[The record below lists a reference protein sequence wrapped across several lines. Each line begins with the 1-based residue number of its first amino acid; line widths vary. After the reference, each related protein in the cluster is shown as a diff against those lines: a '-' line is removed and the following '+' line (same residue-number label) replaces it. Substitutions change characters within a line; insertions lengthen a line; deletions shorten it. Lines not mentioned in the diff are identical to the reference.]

1 MSGGADRVGDGTSF
15 SLDRIVLR
23 EISLALVEP
32 FRISSGVTSQ
42 RRILLV
48 EVIDH
53 DGASGWGE
61 CVAGERPTYSAET
74 TDTAWLAIR
83 RWIGPSVLGKSW
95 EHPRQLGPSL
105 QAAFRGHR
113 MAKAAVEMASWDLA
127 ARKAGKPLAALLGGE
142 RQKVETGI
150 SIGIQS
156 TVGDLVKRA
165 QAAVEAGYRKVKMKI
180 EPGSDLEFVKA
191 VRVAL
196 GEEIALMVDAN
207 SAYTLEDGDH
217 LAALDEFG
225 LLMIEQPLGRADLVR
240 HARLQRRLSTAICL
254 DESITSGERAA
265 DMIELGAGR
274 IVNIKPGRVGGFTAS
289 LEIHRLCRQASV
301 PVWCGGMLE
310 SGVGRGHNVS
320 LASLPGFSL
329 PGDLSPS
336 QRYWRRDIVEQEW
349 TMDERGFV
357 AVRWD
362 RPGSG
367 GDIDP
372 RRLAET
378 TVRSETLR

>member
-1 MSGGADRVGDGTSF
+1 MSRGAEAAVDGTSF
-15 SLDRIVLR
+15 NLARIVLR
-23 EISLALVEP
+23 EVSLALVEP

-48 EVIDH
+48 EVIDR

-61 CVAGERPTYSAET
+61 CVAGEQPTYSAET
-74 TDTAWLAIR
+74 IDTAWLAIQ
-83 RWIGPSVLGKSW
+83 RWIAPWVLGKSW
-95 EHPRQLGPSL
+95 SHPRQLWPSL
-105 QAAFRGHR
+105 QTALRGHR
-113 MAKAAVEMASWDLA
+113 MAKAAVEMACWDLA
-127 ARKAGKPLAALLGGE
+127 ARQAGTPLAALLGGE
-142 RQKVETGI
+142 RQEVETGI

-156 TVGDLVKRA
+156 SVGELVERA

-180 EPGSDLEFVKA
+180 EPGSDLEFVRA
-191 VRVAL
+191 ARTAL
-196 GEEIALMVDAN
+196 GAEIALMVDAN
-207 SAYTLEDGDH
+207 SAYTLEDRDH
-217 LAALDEFG
+217 LAVLDEFD
-225 LLMIEQPLGRADLVR
+225 LLMIEQPLGRADLLR
-240 HARLQRRLSTAICL
+240 HARLQRHLSTPICL
-254 DESITSGERAA
+254 DESITSAERAA
-265 DMIELGAGR
+265 DMIELAAGR

-289 LEIHRLCRQASV
+289 LEIHRLCREASI

-349 TMDERGFV
+349 MMNDRGFV
-357 AVRWD
+357 VVRWD
-362 RPGSG
+362 QPGCG

-378 TVRSETLR
+378 TMRSETLR